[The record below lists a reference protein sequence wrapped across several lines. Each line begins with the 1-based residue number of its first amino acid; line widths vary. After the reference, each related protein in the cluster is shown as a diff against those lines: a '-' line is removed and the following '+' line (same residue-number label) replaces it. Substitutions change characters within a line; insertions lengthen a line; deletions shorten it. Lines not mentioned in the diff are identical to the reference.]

1 MDNMIINDFDLKDYE
16 INSKKTKLRAL
27 LINNDKILVSN
38 YGTAVLLPG
47 GKLDPGESV
56 IDALVR
62 ELSEETGIIY
72 NKNDFNELL
81 LINYFQKDYPT
92 REEVVVNRLIKTYYY
107 TGKFN
112 GINESNMHISKNE
125 IEGNL
130 KLELLTTSEI
140 KERLKT
146 HVDNPRNDYFVKEIE
161 LVIDEYLKENNYGK
175 NMVYSSK

>member
-1 MDNMIINDFDLKDYE
+1 MSSGDFLFLEFDKDKLGDL
-16 INSKKTKLRAL
+16 
-27 LINNDKILVSN
+27 
-38 YGTAVLLPG
+38 
-47 GKLDPGESV
+47 V
-56 IDALVR
+56 IDASKGILVNGR
-62 ELSEETGIIY
+62 EYRGKFFDCNFYAKLNEETGIVY

-92 REEVVVNRLIKTYYY
+92 REEEVVNRLIKTYYY

-112 GINESNMHISKNE
+112 GINENNMHISKNE

-146 HVDNPRNDYFVKEIE
+146 YVDNPRNDYFVKEIE
-161 LVIDEYLKENNYGK
+161 FVIDEYLKENNYGESL
-175 NMVYSSK
+175 VYSSK

>member
-1 MDNMIINDFDLKDYE
+1 MKEIIINDNNLLDGELDV
-16 INSKKTKLRAL
+16 TKHKVRAIL
-27 LINNDKILVSN
+27 NINDKILVCN
-38 YGTAVLLPG
+38 YSGVLMLPG

-92 REEVVVNRLIKTYYY
+92 REEEVVNRLIKTYYY

-112 GINESNMHISKNE
+112 GINENNMHISKNE

-146 HVDNPRNDYFVKEIE
+146 YVDNPRNDYFVKEIE
-161 LVIDEYLKENNYGK
+161 FVIDEYLKENNYGK